1 MDFAT
6 IIGTLG
12 GMALI
17 FLAII
22 TGSDEGITTFVNLP
36 SMLIVGGG
44 TVAATA
50 IAFPTRELK
59 LIFSVSRRVFRN
71 PKTEMQSIMKFL
83 LECGVA
89 ARRSGNLVL
98 EDMAKKTGWKPIQKG
113 LGLIADGTDS
123 NTITEILNTEQK
135 NMEEHHRVG
144 QKIFQEMGKFA
155 PSFGMIGTLV
165 GLVQMLSTLEDPKTI
180 GPKMAVALLTTF
192 YGALIANL
200 IFLPMA
206 TKLER
211 RSKIE
216 AFAIRLMIVGLISI
230 NKGDNIAI
238 MREKLGAY
246 LAGEEQSDVDR
257 KKQSKGGGRG
267 DAVKKPQTT
276 R

>member
-6 IIGTLG
+6 IIGTLC

-17 FLAII
+17 LLAII
-22 TGSDEGITTFVNLP
+22 TGSDEGITTFINLP
-36 SMLIVGGG
+36 SVLIVGGG

-71 PKTEMQSIMKFL
+71 PKTELQSIIKFL

-98 EDMAKKTGWKPIQKG
+98 EEMARKTGWKPIQKG

-123 NTITEILNTEQK
+123 GTIVEILNTELR
-135 NMEEHHRVG
+135 NMEEHHKVG

-155 PSFGMIGTLV
+155 PAFGMIGTLV

-230 NKGDNIAI
+230 NKGDNITI

-246 LAGEEQSDVDR
+246 LAGDEQADGEGMGV
-257 KKQSKGGGRG
+257 SKPDGKSVA
-267 DAVKKPQTT
+267 DKKPQI
-276 R
+276 RR